1 MSWNR
6 PKEDGR
12 AVSTKPPLRRGHR
25 PRPTVAV
32 IAGVIVVLG
41 AGIAAWW
48 IFGNGPAPVAEDGDG
63 TVGRRIKEVKPAVTN
78 AAPVAVAEVPVE
90 EDPAKRIV
98 AELSFKTNAGLGMV
112 TRVYKTADGKT
123 HKVYKPA
130 YKPLFKHGTDQVLAM
145 VLGGTT
151 GHIPPLMI
159 RGGAA
164 MDEQFRRSLKDPIVI
179 NATDSERVKARK
191 QQVIEARE
199 TIRELMDRG
208 AHFSDILEDHRR
220 IFNENVDIR
229 AAAMRELNAI
239 HEQGDAEGE
248 RAYRF
253 KMDIALGQMGID
265 PLDDP
270 KTKAERR
277 QEHEARR
284 AAIELE
290 KANRKKGTNGK

>member
-1 MSWNR
+1 M
-6 PKEDGR
+6 
-12 AVSTKPPLRRGHR
+12 KP
-25 PRPTVAV
+25 T
-32 IAGVIVVLG
+32 
-41 AGIAAWW
+41 
-48 IFGNGPAPVAEDGDG
+48 
-63 TVGRRIKEVKPAVTN
+63 VTN
-78 AAPVAVAEVPVE
+78 APPVAATEVPVE
-90 EDPAKRIV
+90 EDPSKRIV

-123 HKVYKPA
+123 HKVYRPA

-179 NATDSERVKARK
+179 NETDSERVKARK
-191 QQVIEARE
+191 RQVIEARE
-199 TIRELMDRG
+199 TIKELMDGG
-208 AHFSDILEDHRR
+208 AHFSDILADHRR
-220 IFNENVDIR
+220 VFNENVDIR

-248 RAYRF
+248 RAYRL
-253 KMDIALGQMGID
+253 KVDTALSQMGIA

-270 KTKAERR
+270 KTKAERL
-277 QEHEARR
+277 QEREARR
-284 AAIELE
+284 AARELD
-290 KANRKKGTNGK
+290 KANKMKGTNGK